1 MDDVTNTEHPMQE
14 MTVTVA
20 GLDTS
25 DGLEALGVAIGDLL
39 LAELA
44 DDGKLAI
51 WQSHDDESGHGLRF
65 DLCASGLSSTVA
77 IPERLRAHFPALAGA
92 AIAVSPATRD

>member
-1 MDDVTNTEHPMQE
+1 MSNTERLVQE

-25 DGLEALGVAIGDLL
+25 DGLEAMGVAMGDLL

-44 DDGKLAI
+44 NDTRLAI
-51 WQSHDDESGHGLRF
+51 WQTHDDESGHGLRF
-65 DLCASGLSSTVA
+65 DLCASGLSSTAA